1 MSKKINHKLFWEI
14 GIVLCLVAAIISIAA
29 YNISNKKEEEKS
41 RLSNVLSTI
50 LKIENQAITN
60 WFEGRKLHIEDV
72 VKDPTV
78 VDFAEHLLEMKALD
92 KDTLITQ
99 PIQKE
104 IRAFFEPILQKYGYL
119 GIFIIS
125 PQYIS
130 LSSMRDE
137 NIGTLNIIAK
147 NEQWRLDKAFGGETM
162 LITPFLSEVA
172 LTADN
177 QTAATMFIAT
187 PIRNKNDEVIAVFTF
202 RLDPKA
208 SLSSFTEMSWFG
220 KTSNTYAFNSDGR
233 LITQSRH
240 ELKGENEKTNKNIE
254 NLGIKLI
261 DPETDDYIFSVQ
273 KALNAEVMGAS
284 EESYNNYKGISVFG
298 AWVWNESLGIGLTS
312 EISEEEGLFYY
323 FSYKRSITV
332 TTSII
337 ILLLISI
344 TSVLIINRRKTQ
356 FLYQKIQEK
365 MGVLENSLSLFVA
378 NAPVG
383 IARSSMDGKFL
394 EINQEFCQF
403 TGYNQDELKALS
415 YWDLTPIAYKDQEE
429 QQLKSLAEKGRYG
442 PYEKEY
448 YHKDGH
454 LINVLL
460 SGIIVKAQDEEDT
473 IWSVVQDIT
482 ENKKN
487 EKALVKSKELAER
500 ANLTKSTF
508 LANMSHEIRTPLNSI
523 LGHAQILQHSG
534 DLSEQEYKSSQSIM
548 KSGEHLLTLI
558 NDILDLSKIE
568 AGKIIIHKTSF
579 DLKLLLSDLFVL
591 FDPTA
596 EKKGISLTFEL
607 APDLPKIIFGDEQ
620 RIRQVIINLLSNA
633 IKFTETGGVT
643 LSVLLK
649 DGNLLIE
656 VKDTGAGI
664 PEDNLETIFDT
675 FEQTETG
682 LKTKGGVGLGLSISR
697 DLARVMGGDVTVSSK
712 LGRGSVFTFT
722 IVYTAG
728 DLNEVAS
735 SKKVAKRVLKL
746 KEAHLGLRVLIVDD
760 VVQNLEVAEALL
772 KPIGF
777 HVETTEQGRQIEQ
790 KVRQFLPDVVLLDLK
805 ISDVDTIEVIKKFRA
820 MEDLKQI
827 PIIAVSASILEEDRS
842 KYLAAGLDAIVLKP
856 YRIEEVLEKIKTF
869 TRVAYYYDETNNEQQ
884 KTGTEATF
892 HLISELPGNLVES
905 VLQATIIGDIEELEN
920 LNRQISEIDP
930 ALGVA
935 IQKLI
940 DEFEFERLKK
950 IFSGNQEI

>member
-1 MSKKINHKLFWEI
+1 MRKKINHKLYWEI
-14 GIVLCLVAAIISIAA
+14 GFVVCLVIGIASIAA
-29 YNISNKKEEEKS
+29 YNISSKKEEEKN
-41 RLSNVLSTI
+41 RLTSVLSTI
-50 LKIENQAITN
+50 LRIENQTIIN
-60 WFEGRKLHIEDV
+60 WFDGRKLHIEDV
-72 VKDPTV
+72 VKDPIV
-78 VDFAEHLLEMKALD
+78 VGFAESLLEMKGLD
-92 KDTLITQ
+92 KDTLTIH

-104 IRAFFEPILQKYGYL
+104 IRTFFDPILEKYEYL

-125 PQYIS
+125 PEYIS

-147 NEQWRLDKAFGGETM
+147 NEQKRLNEVFEGETM

-172 LTADN
+172 LTEDN
-177 QTAATMFIAT
+177 QKAATMFIAA
-187 PIRNKNDEVIAVFTF
+187 PIRNSDNEVIAVFTF
-202 RLDPKA
+202 RVNPKA

-240 ELKGENEKTNKNIE
+240 ELKGENEKTTENIE
-254 NLGIKLI
+254 NLGAELI
-261 DPETDDYIFSVQ
+261 DQETGELILSVK
-273 KALNAEVMGAS
+273 KALNNEVMGVSAD
-284 EESYNNYKGISVFG
+284 SYDNYKGIKVFG
-298 AWVWNESLGIGLTS
+298 AWIWNESLGIGLTS
-312 EISEEEGLFYY
+312 EISEEEGLSYY
-323 FSYKRSITV
+323 FSYKRSIIV
-332 TTSII
+332 TSSVI

-356 FLYQKIQEK
+356 FLYQKLQEK
-365 MGVLENSLSLFVA
+365 MGVLENSLSLFIA

-394 EINQEFCQF
+394 EINQEFCKF
-403 TGYNQDELKALS
+403 TGYSPEELKALS
-415 YWDLTPIAYKDQEE
+415 YWDLTPISYKDQEE
-429 QQLKSLAEKGRYG
+429 IQLKSLKEKGRYG

-460 SGIIVKAQDEEDT
+460 SGIIVKAEDEEDT

-500 ANLTKSTF
+500 ANMTKSTF

-534 DLSEQEYKSSQSIM
+534 DLSEQGSKSSQSIM

-568 AGKIIIHKTSF
+568 AGKIVIHKTNF
-579 DLKLLLSDLFVL
+579 DLKSLLGDLYVL
-591 FDPTA
+591 FDLTA
-596 EKKGISLTFEL
+596 EKKGINLTFEL
-607 APDLPKIIFGDEQ
+607 SPDLPEAIYGDEQ
-620 RIRQVIINLLSNA
+620 RIRQVVINLLSNA

-649 DGNLLIE
+649 GEHIWIE

-664 PEDNLETIFDT
+664 PEENLETIFDT

-697 DLARVMGGDVTVSSK
+697 DLARVMGGDITVSSK
-712 LGRGSVFTFT
+712 LGKGSIFAFT
-722 IVYTAG
+722 IVHTEG
-728 DLNEVAS
+728 DL
-735 SKKVAKRVLKL
+735 KKVQSAQKNAKRVLKL
-746 KEAHLGLRVLIVDD
+746 QEAYMGLKVLIVDD

-777 HVETTEQGRQIEQ
+777 HIETTEQGKGIEQ

-805 ISDVDTIEVIKKFRA
+805 ISDVDTIEVIKKLRTLD
-820 MEDLKQI
+820 DLNQI
-827 PIIAVSASILEEDRS
+827 PIIAVSASIMDEDRS
-842 KYLAAGLDAIVLKP
+842 KFLAAGLDAIVLKP
-856 YRIEEVLEKIKTF
+856 YRVEEVLEKIKIF
-869 TRVAYYYDETNNEQQ
+869 TKVAYHYDETDHELQ
-884 KTGTEATF
+884 KTAAEVPDNLTSKLPKG
-892 HLISELPGNLVES
+892 LIES
-905 VLQATIIGDIEELEN
+905 FLQATIIGDVEELEN
-920 LNRQISEIDP
+920 LNRQITKIDKTS
-930 ALGVA
+930 GEA

-950 IFSGNQEI
+950 IFSVNKET